1 MLPREESS
9 AVEITSA
16 RSRSQLFEVVD
27 AGELAKRWNVPKSW
41 ILEQTRSRA
50 ADPIPCLRMGKYVRF
65 EWGSPSLLDWL
76 AKRRT
81 R

>member
-1 MLPREESS
+1 MLPNEQSS
-9 AVEITSA
+9 TAELAVL
-16 RSRSQLFEVVD
+16 RSRSQVFEVID

-65 EWGSPSLLDWL
+65 EWSSPGLLNWL

>member
-1 MLPREESS
+1 MLPKEHDSS
-9 AVEITSA
+9 AEFAIVNA
-16 RSRSQLFEVVD
+16 RHPLYEVID
-27 AGELAKRWNVPKSW
+27 AGELARRWNVPKSW

-65 EWGSPSLLDWL
+65 EWGSSTLLGWL